1 MRSPQFLLFNAAA
14 ALAGVAALV
23 AAAWSTLMP
32 ASVAPCAERYH
43 AMTTFGLE
51 RGGVVL
57 TAADLQSSLE
67 GKDVG
72 VVDSVSIG
80 PVKGV
85 PAPLAMGVRLQ
96 KASVS
101 NDGSTTPFTGG
112 TRFPWQ
118 PRAMQGK
125 TSACLSYSVLLPADF
140 DFSRG
145 GVLPGISGAE
155 DKEQGERFAVQ
166 FAWRPKDVS
175 KEGGGVTLRVT
186 ENGAVRGLPVERAPF
201 ELPRGRWVK
210 LEQEVVLNTPKME
223 DGTLRV
229 WVDGV
234 LTINRRDVAYRSK
247 PQVAIG
253 GVSVE
258 VYRGSGPSDAQAAAG
273 KAATVWLTPFEARW
287 Q

>member
-14 ALAGVAALV
+14 ALAGLAALV

-32 ASVAPCAERYH
+32 ASMAPCAERYH
-43 AMTTFGLE
+43 AMTAFGLE

-72 VVDSVSIG
+72 VVDSVAIG
-80 PVKGV
+80 PVKGA

-101 NDGSTTPFTGG
+101 NDGSATPFTGG

-118 PRAMQGK
+118 PRALQGK

-140 DFSRG
+140 EFHRG
-145 GVLPGISGAE
+145 GVLPGISGAD
-155 DKEQGERFAVQ
+155 DKASGDRFAVS
-166 FAWRPKDVS
+166 FAWRSKDAG

-186 ENGAVRGLPVERAPF
+186 ENGATQGLPIERHAF
-201 ELPRGRWVK
+201 DFPRGRWVK
-210 LEQEVVLNTPKME
+210 LEQEVILNDPKKA
-223 DGTLRV
+223 DGILRV
-229 WVDGV
+229 WVDGK
-234 LTINRRDVAYRSK
+234 LALDRDGLAYRDR
-247 PQVAIG
+247 PEVTVT
-253 GVSVE
+253 GVS
-258 VYRGSGPSDAQAAAG
+258 
-273 KAATVWLTPFEARW
+273 ATVHYGHEDPAHGAPKDATIWLTPFEMRW
-287 Q
+287 K

>member
-14 ALAGVAALV
+14 ALAGLAALV

-43 AMTTFGLE
+43 AMTAFVLE

-80 PVKGV
+80 PVKGA
-85 PAPLAMGVRLQ
+85 PAPLGMGVRLQ

-101 NDGSTTPFTGG
+101 NDGSVTPFTGG

-140 DFSRG
+140 DFHRG

-155 DKEQGERFAVQ
+155 EKDQGDRFAVP
-166 FAWRPKDVS
+166 FAWRSKDGG
-175 KEGGGVTLRVT
+175 KEGGGVTVRIT
-186 ENGAVRGLPVERAPF
+186 ENGVARGLPVERQPF
-201 ELPRGRWVK
+201 EFPRGRWVK

-229 WVDGV
+229 WVDGALIV
-234 LTINRRDVAYRSK
+234 DRRDVAYRTK
-247 PQVAIG
+247 PGLAIG

-258 VYRGSGPSDAQAAAG
+258 VFRGTGPSDAHAAAG
-273 KAATVWLTPFEARW
+273 KAATVWLTPFEMRW